1 MFTILRNFVS
11 IFEDTGAILFDIYI
25 YESHLSVNL
34 DLLQNSVKVKSTRIS
49 NWFCIFSFFTH

>member
-25 YESHLSVNL
+25 RNKFSVNL